1 MIIRHT
7 SMGDLDQMVRIEEV
21 SYPSAEGAS
30 RESICKRIQTF
41 SDCFWVLEDN
51 GKIVAFINGMS
62 TNERD
67 LTDEM
72 YDHAEKHD
80 PNGLWQMI
88 FSVVTDPQ
96 DRGNGYAT
104 KVMEKLLQDC
114 HERGKKGVVLTC
126 KEKLLPFYTR
136 FGFMNEGVSQSTHGN
151 VTWYQMRYTF

>member
-96 DRGNGYAT
+96 YRGNGYAT
-104 KVMEKLLQDC
+104 KVMEKLL
-114 HERGKKGVVLTC
+114 
-126 KEKLLPFYTR
+126 
-136 FGFMNEGVSQSTHGN
+136 
-151 VTWYQMRYTF
+151 

>member
-1 MIIRHT
+1 
-7 SMGDLDQMVRIEEV
+7 
-21 SYPSAEGAS
+21 
-30 RESICKRIQTF
+30 
-41 SDCFWVLEDN
+41 
-51 GKIVAFINGMS
+51 
-62 TNERD
+62 
-67 LTDEM
+67 M

-96 DRGNGYAT
+96 YRGNGYAT